1 MPQPI
6 LKGGKSLRAR
16 IRAYHPDVPNAVI
29 AAELG
34 ANPATVAVERSRQKR
49 PSVYKQ
55 AKRRQNKTYRER
67 QLEQRRYGW
76 AFEWAEAFR

>member
-16 IRAYHPDVPNAVI
+16 IRSYHPDVPNAVI

-34 ANPATVAVERSRQKR
+34 ANPMTVAVERSRQKR
-49 PSVYKQ
+49 PAIYKA
-55 AKRRQNKTYRER
+55 AKRRQNRAYRDRQDER
-67 QLEQRRYGW
+67 RRYGW
-76 AFEWAEAFR
+76 AFAWAEAFR